1 MRLPYLFLISA
12 VLIVSA
18 VFVSGCTSEWLSGLP
33 FISPVPTTSIPAN
46 TTCGMENCHGLL
58 VRCGAQPV
66 NFCTTEYVPGDR
78 CRQFASCH
86 IVQGSCQLALDPAFE
101 RCKNCVEMC
110 SGQYGNN
117 QMAMMTCEQKC

>member
-12 VLIVSA
+12 LLIVSA
-18 VFVSGCTSEWLSGLP
+18 VFVTGCTSEWLAGLP
-33 FISPVPTTSIPAN
+33 FLSPLPTTTVPAN
-46 TTCGMENCHGLL
+46 TTCGMENCHGLA

-78 CRQFASCH
+78 CRTYASCH
-86 IVQGSCQLALDPAFE
+86 IVQGSCQLVTEGPFE

-110 SGQYGNN
+110 NNQYGSSP
-117 QMAMMTCEQKC
+117 MAMMTCEQKC